1 MKKIMERRLLS
12 LILAVV
18 LMLSLLPAGVLA
30 ADAETVRIEDSDSAV
45 SWSAE
50 WKTWTYDASS
60 GATTHY
66 ANDVGA
72 SVTVPFEGTQ
82 ITVYGQKSFN
92 GPIMTASVD
101 GGTSHDADFYGNDS
115 SGNEQQ
121 IISITGLTSGEHTL
135 TMQFTDR
142 HNEGAKASSA
152 GLYQAQINY
161 FVSVDEGT
169 QEEPT
174 EYFDG
179 AVYDEWE
186 QDAATVFGTGAAC
199 ELKDGK
205 RHLKAGSGN
214 ANGNPYPAVFINK
227 TMSDALAKLGDE
239 ETAFLE
245 TTLESYN
252 AGSDT
257 RYGVYLNYDGPNAAF
272 FVGADAAG
280 WFWQILDGNE
290 NPWYQ
295 GTRVPISA
303 AGEKAVLRLEWKGTT
318 LTKAT
323 VNGENLFADMPLD
336 FSAAAGNETAKGVI
350 GFKAAKYSSAIT
362 EYDVSGLRY
371 SGQTGV
377 KAYAVSGTVTDTDGN
392 AVAGAAVT
400 VRELAGVSAV
410 TSRSGKFTLRGVPN
424 GEYTLDAVCDGY
436 QDAFTKATVQDG
448 NVEKLRISMTPEA
461 VETFTLHTDKMDV
474 IVDQAFPR
482 VLRYEM
488 LGELAGK
495 RFEGQSRVLST
506 IEINKE
512 KLTPVVTSQ
521 MDGERAV
528 NYTMHVE
535 SGELSADIRARLEA
549 DGNVLTF
556 TITDVSYPNS
566 NRLEHPVESIF
577 IPEHSLISVNS
588 TQTDAKVKAATLASS
603 TISSG
608 DSDYTVDESLK
619 VSSVNGRSFRYV
631 FLSNDELSAG
641 ISGNSDI
648 GGLAA
653 SDNNRLTLS
662 AVQQGEKRTVGA
674 GSNLW
679 FYDRKVSS
687 SDAAQAAYANLTDE
701 QKVVGIREGL
711 DEQPYVK
718 VVITGDENGD
728 KSVDWQDGAI
738 AARDQKVIHI
748 PYASE
753 SIPDLVTTRIAMNF
767 QSQATN
773 PFLTSLDNV
782 KRVALHSDGLGQSI
796 LLKGYANEGHDSGH
810 PDYFD
815 IGTRMGGAED
825 MKTMLVEGQKYG
837 AEFGIH
843 VNASEFYPEA
853 KSFNEDMVKRSGSSL
868 SYGWNWLDQGIGING
883 IYDLASENRNERF
896 DKLYEIV
903 GDELD
908 YVYVDVWGNGTS
920 GSEDAWQTRKL
931 SNEITRNQWR
941 IVHEWGYANDWD
953 STFQHW
959 VSDFTYGGYDNKGKY
974 NSEVFRFLLNG
985 SKDSFPPD
993 FPTYGGAANAPL
1005 LGGAVMQGFEGWQ
1018 GDVEY
1023 DLFIKTLYNQM
1034 LPAKFLQHYNI
1045 MKWVDSPN
1053 AVSIPYGTYSG
1064 GFSWN
1069 QKSSWTPEAQI
1080 TLQSSDRTDTI
1091 VVTRGSDAE
1100 VNEAYAYGTEAEQL
1114 EYRSRYMTLNGRVI
1128 LTGASDPGDFTSN
1141 AVDGNLKYLIPWYWD
1156 CNGNRLSAQEEKLYH
1171 YSLTGG
1177 ESSWQLPEGWESLQT
1192 IKIFKLTDTGRTDEQ
1207 TVSVNNGW
1215 VTLSAEADTPY
1226 VVVKGENGAKAPV
1239 VSWTAKGM
1247 HLSDVSFNGALE
1259 ENWTAEGTA
1268 SVVSTDH
1275 EIRMLKLSGESSVRQ
1290 QLTDLKAGTSYA
1302 IYVGVDNRSDAK
1314 ASIAVLDSAGSTVVS
1329 NYTLRSLGKNYV
1341 NSDIHR
1347 NGHSTEAGTSYF
1359 QNMYLFFTPEAGQT
1373 YTLVLSREAGSG
1385 NTYFDDVRVVENA
1398 SQNFTYDDDGNVT
1411 AFTQDFEHVAQG
1423 IYPFVIG
1430 PAQGVN
1436 DGRTHLS
1443 ELHAPYTQAGW
1454 DVKKMDDVLG
1464 GNWSVKING
1473 LTQHNGIIYYT
1484 IPQNFHFEA
1493 GKTYTV
1499 SFQYQMGSEGTYE
1512 VVYGSGEYTSAT
1524 LNVVPLKKSL
1534 GETATCTFTMIGDES
1549 GQSWFGIRSTS
1560 KAADTQGTS
1569 GAAANFGGYS
1579 DFVLDDLSIRLSSA
1593 QKKALSELVQE
1604 AEEYAEEDY
1613 EGDWAAFER
1622 ALEEAKDVLADPN
1635 ATQDEVDAAAAALEA
1650 AMNALRRYQTAL
1662 KVTVMD
1668 ENGKTLSGAA
1678 LILEDESYMPTGSRG
1693 ESDGSGVYTFTGL
1706 KARAYQ
1712 LKVVC
1717 SGYDVTTAAVETL
1730 TADQTKQITVTLHKQ
1745 QAATYTNDYNTGDVS
1760 MMKPMDGNAGGG
1772 QSETIETVDFD
1783 GSGALKVT
1791 YQNYERNT
1799 VVDENAVLQNGT
1811 VEFDVTPLVSGVR
1824 FGLTLRGKDLNNRI
1838 YVGPF
1843 DNSSTYGWNCFVGG
1857 EEAWSDE
1864 FAGPQLAKDVTRHYK
1879 VTLHDSSLSLWIDG
1893 VLVFENETISSNPTE
1908 AGFVGFNAGR
1918 NQGTQFI
1925 FDNLRII
1932 SDEPGAVT
1940 PVTGVTVE
1948 PERLALKAGET
1959 MRLEA
1964 KVKPQNATNRNV
1976 RWESSDPLVAVV
1988 DKNGVVTAVGEGTV
2002 LVKVTTEDGAFTAVC
2017 SITVNKADC
2026 MHNGGTEI
2034 RGAIEATILADG
2046 YTGDVYC
2053 VLCGALLEKGHVI
2066 PRRLNDLVGIIMGS
2080 SDDFPFR
2087 DVSQH
2092 TWYYESVYKA
2102 WSNGLIDGV
2111 TATEFKPDNQLTVA
2125 QAIKLAAA
2133 LHQMQKTGS
2142 VTLTSG
2148 SPNWYDSYVAYA
2160 VNNGVIEKDYLN
2172 YTKAQMNAPAT
2183 RGEFV
2188 HIFSGALLDA
2198 AAINTV
2204 TDNKIPDVKTTDKY
2218 GAEIYTFYRA
2228 GITVGSDAAGTF
2240 RPASSIKRSEVA
2252 AILQRMYDTA
2262 ARKSISLN

>member
-12 LILAVV
+12 LILAAV

-30 ADAETVRIEDSDSAV
+30 ANAESVRIEDSNPAV
-45 SWSAE
+45 SWSKE
-50 WKTWTYDASS
+50 WKTWTYDESS

-142 HNEGAKASSA
+142 HNEGSKAPD
-152 GLYQAQINY
+152 GGMFQAQINY
-161 FVSVDEGT
+161 FVSADDGT

-179 AVYDEWE
+179 AVYDEWV
-186 QDAATVFGTGAAC
+186 QDTATKLGTGAVC

-214 ANGNPYPAVFINK
+214 ANGNPYPAVFINR
-227 TMSDALAKLGDE
+227 TMSDALAKLGNE
-239 ETAFLE
+239 ETAFLG

-252 AGSDT
+252 DGSDT
-257 RYGVYLNYDGPNAAF
+257 RYGVYLNYAGPNAAF
-272 FVGADAAG
+272 FVGADADG
-280 WFWQILDGNE
+280 WFWQILDGSS

-295 GTRVPISA
+295 GTRVPIST
-303 AGEKAVLRLEWKGTT
+303 AGEKAVLRLEWTGTT

-323 VNGENLFADMPLD
+323 VNGKELFGNMPVD
-336 FSAAAGNETAKGVI
+336 FSTAAGNETAKGTV
-350 GFKAAKYSSAIT
+350 GFKAAKFESAIT
-362 EYDVSGLRY
+362 EYNVSKLTY
-371 SGQTGV
+371 TGQKSV
-377 KAYAVSGTVTDTDGN
+377 KAYAVSGTVTDTDEN
-392 AVAGAAVT
+392 AVAGAVVT
-400 VRELAGVSAV
+400 VRELGVSAV
-410 TSRSGKFTLRGVPN
+410 TSRSGKFTLKGVPN
-424 GEYTLDAVCDGY
+424 GKYTLDAVCDGY
-436 QDAFTKATVQDG
+436 LKASAEATVQDG
-448 NVEKLRISMTPEA
+448 NVENLRISMTPEA
-461 VETFTLHTDKMDV
+461 VETLTLHTDKMDV
-474 IVDQAFPR
+474 IVDKAFPR

-488 LGELAGK
+488 QGELAGK
-495 RFEGQSRVLST
+495 RFEGQSKTLST
-506 IEINKE
+506 IEINGE
-512 KLTPVVTSQ
+512 QLTPTVTSQ
-521 MDGERAV
+521 MDGNSAV
-528 NYTMHVE
+528 NYTMRVA
-535 SGELSADIRARLEA
+535 SGELSANISARLEA

-556 TITDVSYPNS
+556 TITDVSYPNK

-608 DSDYTVDESLK
+608 DSDYAVDESLK
-619 VSSVNGRSFRYV
+619 VSSVNGKSFRYV
-631 FLSNDELSAG
+631 FLSNNELCAG
-641 ISGNSDI
+641 ISSNSDI
-648 GGLAA
+648 GGSTAA
-653 SDNNRLTLS
+653 NDRLSLS
-662 AVQQGEKRTVGA
+662 AVKQGAKRTVGV
-674 GSNLW
+674 SSRQW
-679 FYDRKVSS
+679 SYDRKVNSGS
-687 SDAAQAAYANLTDE
+687 LTDE
-701 QKVVGIREGL
+701 QKVVGIRKGI

-728 KSVDWQDGAI
+728 KVVDWQDGAI
-738 AARDQKVIHI
+738 AARDQQVIHI
-748 PYASE
+748 PTGSE

-773 PFLTSLDNV
+773 PFLTTLDNV
-782 KRVALHSDGLGQSI
+782 KRVALNSDGLGQSI

-825 MKTMLVEGQKYG
+825 MKTMLAEGQKYG

-853 KSFNEDMVKRSGSSL
+853 KSFNEAMVNRSGSSL
-868 SYGWNWLDQGIGING
+868 SYGWNWLDQGIYINR
-883 IYDLASENRNERF
+883 IYDLASGNRNNRF
-896 DKLYEIV
+896 QRLYDIV
-903 GDELD
+903 GKDLD
-908 YVYVDVWGNGTS
+908 YVYVDVWGGLGES
-920 GSEDAWQTRKL
+920 AWETYKI
-931 SNEITRNQWR
+931 SNEITSRGWR
-941 IVHEWGYANDWD
+941 IAHEWGYANDWD

-959 VSDFTYGGYDNKGKY
+959 VSDFAYGNYDNKGKY
-974 NSEVFRFLLNG
+974 NSEVFRFLFNS
-985 SKDSFPPD
+985 SKDSFAPD

-1053 AVSIPYGTYSG
+1053 AVSIPYGKTSG

-1069 QKSSWTPEAQI
+1069 QKSSWTPEAQV
-1080 TLQSSDRTDTI
+1080 TLQNSDRTDTI
-1091 VVTRGSDAE
+1091 VVTRGSDAD
-1100 VNEAYAYGTEAEQL
+1100 VNEAYAYGTAEEQL

-1141 AVDGNLKYLIPWYWD
+1141 AVDGDLKYLIPWYWD
-1156 CNGNRLSAQEEKLYH
+1156 CNGNRLSEQKEKLYH

-1177 ESSWQLPEGWESLQT
+1177 ESSWELPEGWKSLQT
-1192 IKIFKLTDTGRTDEQ
+1192 VKIFKLTDTGRTEEQ
-1207 TVSVNNGW
+1207 TVSVSNGW

-1226 VVVKGENGAKAPV
+1226 VVVKGENGAQAPA
-1239 VSWTAKGM
+1239 VSWTAQGM

-1275 EIRMLKLSGESSVRQ
+1275 KIRMLKLSGESSVRQ
-1290 QLTDLKAGTSYA
+1290 QLTDLKAGTPYA
-1302 IYVGVDNRSDAK
+1302 IYVGVDNRSDAR
-1314 ASIAVLDSAGSTVVS
+1314 ASIAVLNGEGSTVAS

-1359 QNMYLFFTPEAGQT
+1359 QNMYLFFTPEASQT

-1398 SQNFTYDDDGNVT
+1398 SQNFTYDEDGNVT

-1454 DVKKMDDVLG
+1454 DVKKMDDVLNG
-1464 GNWSVKING
+1464 SWSVKING

-1484 IPQNFHFEA
+1484 IPQNFHFEE

-1512 VVYGSGEYTSAT
+1512 VVYGSGEYSSAA

-1534 GETATCTFTMIGDES
+1534 GSTETCTFTMIGDES

-1569 GAAANFGGYS
+1569 GAAANFGGYN

-1593 QKKALSELVQE
+1593 QKKILSELVQK

-1613 EGDWAAFER
+1613 EGDWSAFES
-1622 ALEEAKDVLADPN
+1622 ALEEAKKVLADPN
-1635 ATQDEVDAAAAALEA
+1635 ATQEEVDAAADALET

-1662 KVTVMD
+1662 KVTVRD
-1668 ENGKTLSGAA
+1668 ESGKTLSGAA

-1717 SGYDVTTAAVETL
+1717 NGYDVTTAAVETL

-1745 QAATYTNDYNTGDVS
+1745 QAATYTNDYNTRDVS
-1760 MMKPMDGNAGGG
+1760 MMKPMDGNAGDG
-1772 QSETIETVDFD
+1772 QSETVEPVDFD

-1791 YQNYERNT
+1791 YQNIERNT
-1799 VVDENAVLQNGT
+1799 VVDEHAVLQNGT

-1843 DNSSTYGWNCFVGG
+1843 DDSSKYGWNCFVGG

-1879 VTLHDSSLSLWIDG
+1879 VTLHDNSLSLWIDG
-1893 VLVFENETISSNPTE
+1893 VLVFENKTISSNPTD

-1918 NQGTQFI
+1918 NPGTQFI

-1932 SDEPGAVT
+1932 SDDPGTVI
-1940 PVTGVTVE
+1940 PVTDVTVA
-1948 PERLALKAGET
+1948 PERLTLKVGET
-1959 MRLEA
+1959 KHLEA
-1964 KVKPQNATNRNV
+1964 KVEPQNATNRNV
-1976 RWESSDPLVAVV
+1976 SWESSAPSVAVV
-1988 DKNGVVTAVGEGTV
+1988 DENGVVTAVGEGTARISA
-2002 LVKVTTEDGAFTAVC
+2002 TTEDGSFTASC
-2017 SITVNKADC
+2017 SVTVNKADC

-2034 RGAIEATILADG
+2034 RGAVEATILNDG
-2046 YTGDVYC
+2046 YTGDIYC

-2066 PRRLNDLVGIIMGS
+2066 PRRLNDLVGIIMGG

-2087 DVSQH
+2087 DVERH
-2092 TWYYESVYKA
+2092 AWYYESVREV

-2142 VTLTSG
+2142 VTLTNG

-2160 VNNGVIEKDYLN
+2160 VNNGVIEKSYLN

-2204 TDNKIPDVKTTDKY
+2204 ADNKIPDVKTTDKY

>member
-30 ADAETVRIEDSDSAV
+30 ADA
-45 SWSAE
+45 
-50 WKTWTYDASS
+50 
-60 GATTHY
+60 
-66 ANDVGA
+66 
-72 SVTVPFEGTQ
+72 
-82 ITVYGQKSFN
+82 
-92 GPIMTASVD
+92 
-101 GGTSHDADFYGNDS
+101 
-115 SGNEQQ
+115 
-121 IISITGLTSGEHTL
+121 
-135 TMQFTDR
+135 
-142 HNEGAKASSA
+142 
-152 GLYQAQINY
+152 
-161 FVSVDEGT
+161 DEGT

-174 EYFDG
+174 EYTDG
-179 AVYDEWE
+179 AVYDKWE
-186 QDAATVFGTGAAC
+186 QDAATVLGTGASC

-214 ANGNPYPAVFINK
+214 ANGSPYPAVFINR
-227 TMSDALAKLGDE
+227 TMSDALAKLEDG

-245 TTLESYN
+245 TTLESCN
-252 AGSDT
+252 ARSDT
-257 RYGVYLNYDGPNAAF
+257 RYGVYLNYANPNAAF
-272 FVGADAAG
+272 FVGADADG

-295 GTRVPISA
+295 GKRVPISA
-303 AGEKAVLRLEWKGTT
+303 AGEKAVLRLEWTGTT

-323 VNGENLFADMPLD
+323 VNGKELFGNMPVD
-336 FSAAAGNETAKGVI
+336 FSTADGNETAKGVV
-350 GFKAAKYSSAIT
+350 GFKAAKFESAIT
-362 EYDVSGLRY
+362 EYNVSKLTY
-371 SGQTGV
+371 TGQKSV
-377 KAYAVSGTVTDTDGN
+377 KAYAVSGTVTDTDKN
-392 AVAGAAVT
+392 AVAGAVVT

-410 TSRSGKFTLRGVPN
+410 TSQSGEFTLKGVPN
-424 GEYTLDAVCDGY
+424 GQYTLDAVCDGY
-436 QDAFTKATVQDG
+436 RKASAEATVQDR
-448 NVEKLRISMTPEA
+448 NVEDLRISMTPEA
-461 VETFTLHTDKMDV
+461 VETFKLHTEKMNV
-474 IVDQAFPR
+474 IVDKAFPR

-488 LGELAGK
+488 LGDLTGK
-495 RFEGQSRVLST
+495 CFEGQSKTLST
-506 IEINKE
+506 IEINNE
-512 KLTPVVTSQ
+512 TLTPTVTSQ
-521 MDGERAV
+521 MDGDSAV
-528 NYTMHVE
+528 NYTMRVA
-535 SGELSADIRARLEA
+535 SGDLSANISARLEA

-556 TITDVSYPNS
+556 TITDVSYPKN

-588 TQTDAKVKAATLASS
+588 TQTGAKVKAATLASN

-608 DSDYTVDESLK
+608 DSDYTVDESLQ
-619 VSSVNGRSFRYV
+619 VSSVNGRNFRYV
-631 FLSNDELSAG
+631 FLSHDKLCAG
-641 ISGNSDI
+641 ISSNSDI
-648 GGLAA
+648 GSSTAA
-653 SDNNRLTLS
+653 NDRLSLS
-662 AVQQGEKRTVGA
+662 AVKQGTKCTVGV
-674 GSNLW
+674 SSRQW
-679 FYDRKVSS
+679 SYDRKVNSGS
-687 SDAAQAAYANLTDE
+687 LTDE
-701 QKVVGIREGL
+701 QKVVGIRKGI

-728 KSVDWQDGAI
+728 KVVDWQDGAI

-748 PYASE
+748 PTGSE
-753 SIPDLVTTRIAMNF
+753 SIPDLITTRIAMNF

-773 PFLTSLDNV
+773 PFLTTLDNV
-782 KRVALHSDGLGQSI
+782 KRVALNSDGLGQSI

-825 MKTMLVEGQKYG
+825 MKTMLAEGQKYG

-853 KSFNEDMVKRSGSSL
+853 KSFNEKMISGSASSL
-868 SYGWNWLDQGIGING
+868 SFGWNWLDQGIYINRT
-883 IYDLASENRNERF
+883 YDLASGNRNNRF
-896 DKLYEIV
+896 KQLYDIV
-903 GDELD
+903 GNELD
-908 YVYVDVWGNGTS
+908 YVYVDVWGGLGES
-920 GSEDAWQTRKL
+920 AWETFKI
-931 SNEITRNQWR
+931 SNEITSKGWR
-941 IVHEWGYANDWD
+941 IAHEWGYANDWD

-959 VSDFTYGGYDNKGKY
+959 VSDFAYGNYDNKGKY
-974 NSEVFRFLLNG
+974 NSEVFRFLLNS
-985 SKDSFPPD
+985 SKDSFAPD

-1053 AVSIPYGTYSG
+1053 AVSIPYGETSY

-1069 QKSSWTPEAQI
+1069 RKSSWTPEAQV
-1080 TLQSSDRTDTI
+1080 TLQNSDRTDTI
-1091 VVTRGSDAE
+1091 VVTRGSDAV
-1100 VNEAYAYGTEAEQL
+1100 VNETYAYGTAAEQL

-1141 AVDGNLKYLIPWYWD
+1141 AVDGDLKYLIPWYWD
-1156 CNGNRLSAQEEKLYH
+1156 CNGNRLPAQDEKLYH

-1177 ESSWQLPEGWESLQT
+1177 ESRWQLPEGWESLQT
-1192 IKIFKLTDTGRTDEQ
+1192 VKVFKLTDTGRMDEQ

-1215 VTLSAEADTPY
+1215 VTLLAEADTPY
-1226 VVVKGENGAKAPV
+1226 VVVKDENGAKAPV
-1239 VSWTAKGM
+1239 VSWTAPGM
-1247 HLSDVSFNGALE
+1247 HLSDVSFNNGALE

-1268 SVVSTDH
+1268 GVVSTDH

-1290 QLTDLKAGTSYA
+1290 QLTDLTAGTSYA

-1314 ASIAVLDSAGSTVVS
+1314 ASIAVLNSAGSTVAS

-1359 QNMYLFFTPEAGQT
+1359 QNMYLFFTPETSQP

-1398 SQNFTYDDDGNVT
+1398 SQNFTYDKDGNVT

-1499 SFQYQMGSEGTYE
+1499 SFRYQMGSEGTYE

-1534 GETATCTFTMIGDES
+1534 GSTETCTFTMIGDES

-1560 KAADTQGTS
+1560 KAANTQGTS

-1579 DFVLDDLSIRLSSA
+1579 DFVLDDLSIRLSTA
-1593 QKKALSELVQE
+1593 QKKALSELVQK
-1604 AEEYAEEDY
+1604 AREYAEEDY
-1613 EGDWAAFER
+1613 EGDWSAFER

-1635 ATQDEVDAAAAALEA
+1635 AKQEEVDAAAGTLEA

-1668 ENGKTLSGAA
+1668 ENGKTLSGAD

-1693 ESDGSGVYTFTGL
+1693 ESDGSGVYTFTEL

-1717 SGYDVTTAAVETL
+1717 SGYDVTTASVETL
-1730 TADQTKQITVTLHKQ
+1730 TADQTKQITVTLHEQ

-1760 MMKPMDGNAGGG
+1760 MMKPMKGNAGGG
-1772 QSETIETVDFD
+1772 QSETIEAVNFD

-1791 YQNYERNT
+1791 YQNVVRNT
-1799 VVDENAVLQNGT
+1799 VVDEHAVLQNGT

-1843 DNSSTYGWNCFVGG
+1843 DDSSEYGWNCFVGG
-1857 EEAWSDE
+1857 VEAYSYPT
-1864 FAGPQLAKDVTRHYK
+1864 FGGPQLAKDVTRHYK
-1879 VTLHDSSLSLWIDG
+1879 VTLHDNSLSLWIDG
-1893 VLVFENETISSNPTE
+1893 VPVFENQTIRSNPTE

-1925 FDNLRII
+1925 FDNLRVI
-1932 SDEPGAVT
+1932 SEDPGAVI
-1940 PVTGVTVE
+1940 PVMGVTVA
-1948 PERLALKAGET
+1948 PESLTLKVGET

-1976 RWESSDPLVAVV
+1976 RWESSDPLVAFV
-1988 DKNGVVTAVGEGTV
+1988 DKNGVVTAVGEGTA
-2002 LVKVTTEDGAFTAVC
+2002 LVKVTTENGAFTAVC
-2017 SITVNKADC
+2017 SITVGKADC

-2034 RGAIEATILADG
+2034 RGAVEATILNDG
-2046 YTGDVYC
+2046 YTGDIYC

-2066 PRRLNDLVGIIMGS
+2066 PRRLNDLVGIIMGGR
-2080 SDDFPFR
+2080 DDFPFR
-2087 DVSQH
+2087 DVGQH

-2198 AAINTV
+2198 TAINTV
-2204 TDNKIPDVKTTDKY
+2204 ADNKIPDVKTTDKY

-2228 GITVGSDAAGTF
+2228 GVTVGSDVAGTF
-2240 RPASSIKRSEVA
+2240 HPASSIKRSEVA
-2252 AILQRMYDTA
+2252 AILQRMFDTA
-2262 ARKSISLN
+2262 ARKSITLN

>member
-30 ADAETVRIEDSDSAV
+30 ADA
-45 SWSAE
+45 
-50 WKTWTYDASS
+50 
-60 GATTHY
+60 
-66 ANDVGA
+66 
-72 SVTVPFEGTQ
+72 
-82 ITVYGQKSFN
+82 
-92 GPIMTASVD
+92 
-101 GGTSHDADFYGNDS
+101 
-115 SGNEQQ
+115 
-121 IISITGLTSGEHTL
+121 
-135 TMQFTDR
+135 
-142 HNEGAKASSA
+142 
-152 GLYQAQINY
+152 
-161 FVSVDEGT
+161 DEGT

-174 EYFDG
+174 EYADG

-186 QDAATVFGTGAAC
+186 QDAVTVLGTGAIC

-214 ANGNPYPAVFINK
+214 ANGSPYPAVFINK
-227 TMSDALAKLGDE
+227 TMSEALAKIGNE

-252 AGSDT
+252 AASDT
-257 RYGVYLNYDGPNAAF
+257 RYGVYLNYAGPDAAF
-272 FVGADAAG
+272 FVGADADG
-280 WFWQILDGNE
+280 WFWQILDGSS

-336 FSAAAGNETAKGVI
+336 FSAAAGNATAKGTV
-350 GFKAAKYSSAIT
+350 GFKAAKFESAIT
-362 EYDVSGLRY
+362 EYNVSKLTY
-371 SGQTGV
+371 TGQKSV
-377 KAYAVSGTVTDTDGN
+377 KAYAVSGTVTDKDDG
-392 AVAGAAVT
+392 AVAGAVVT
-400 VRELAGVSAV
+400 VRELGVSAV
-410 TSRSGKFTLRGVPN
+410 TSRSGKFTLKGVPN
-424 GEYTLDAVCDGY
+424 GSYTLDAVCNGY
-436 QDAFTKATVQDG
+436 LNASAVATVQDG
-448 NVEKLRISMTPEA
+448 NVENLRISMTPEA
-461 VETFTLHTDKMDV
+461 VETLTLHTDKMDV
-474 IVDQAFPR
+474 IVDKAFPR

-488 LGELAGK
+488 QGELAGK
-495 RFEGQSRVLST
+495 RFEGQSKTLST
-506 IEINKE
+506 IEINGE
-512 KLTPVVTSQ
+512 QLTPTVTSQ
-521 MDGERAV
+521 MDGNSAV
-528 NYTMHVE
+528 NYTMRVA
-535 SGELSADIRARLEA
+535 SGDLSANISARLEA

-556 TITDVSYPNS
+556 TITDVSYPNN

-608 DSDYTVDESLK
+608 DSDYTVDESLQ
-619 VSSVNGRSFRYV
+619 VSSVNGRNFRYV
-631 FLSNDELSAG
+631 FLSNDKLCAG
-641 ISGNSDI
+641 ISSNSDI
-648 GGLAA
+648 GGSTAA
-653 SDNNRLTLS
+653 NDRLSLS
-662 AVQQGEKRTVGA
+662 AVKQGAKRTVGV
-674 GSNLW
+674 SSRQW
-679 FYDRKVSS
+679 SYDRKVNSGS
-687 SDAAQAAYANLTDE
+687 LTDE
-701 QKVVGIREGL
+701 QKVVGIREGI

-728 KSVDWQDGAI
+728 EVVDWQDGAI
-738 AARDQKVIHI
+738 AARDQQVIHI
-748 PYASE
+748 PTGSE

-773 PFLTSLDNV
+773 PFLTTLDNV
-782 KRVALHSDGLGQSI
+782 KRVALNSDGLGQSI

-825 MKTMLVEGQKYG
+825 MKTMLTEGQEYG

-853 KSFNEDMVKRSGSSL
+853 KSFNEAMVNRSGSSL
-868 SYGWNWLDQGIGING
+868 SYGWNWLDQGIYINR
-883 IYDLASENRNERF
+883 IYDLASGNRNNRF
-896 DKLYEIV
+896 DRLYKIV

-908 YVYVDVWGNGTS
+908 YVYVDVWGGLGES
-920 GSEDAWQTRKL
+920 AWETFKI
-931 SNEITRNQWR
+931 SNEITSKGWR
-941 IVHEWGYANDWD
+941 IAHEWGYANDWD

-959 VSDFTYGGYDNKGKY
+959 VSDFAYGGYDNKGKY
-974 NSEVFRFLLNG
+974 NSEVFRFLFNS
-985 SKDSFPPD
+985 SKDSFAPD

-1053 AVSIPYGTYSG
+1053 AVSIPYGETSY

-1080 TLQSSDRTDTI
+1080 TLQNSDRTDTI

-1100 VNEAYAYGTEAEQL
+1100 VNEAYAYGTAEEQL

-1141 AVDGNLKYLIPWYWD
+1141 AVDGDLKYLIPWYWD
-1156 CNGNRLSAQEEKLYH
+1156 CNGNRLSTQEEKLYH
-1171 YSLTGG
+1171 YSLNGG
-1177 ESSWQLPEGWESLQT
+1177 ESSWQLPDGWETLQT
-1192 IKIFKLTDTGRTDEQ
+1192 VKVFKLTDTGRTEEQ
-1207 TVSVNNGW
+1207 TVSVSNGW

-1226 VVVKGENGAKAPV
+1226 VVVKGENGAQAPA
-1239 VSWTAKGM
+1239 VSWTAPGM
-1247 HLSDVSFNGALE
+1247 HLSDVSFNNGALE

-1275 EIRMLKLSGESSVRQ
+1275 KIRMLKLSGESSVRQ
-1290 QLTDLKAGTSYA
+1290 QLTDLTAGTSYA
-1302 IYVGVDNRSDAK
+1302 IYVGVDNRSDAR
-1314 ASIAVLDSAGSTVVS
+1314 ASITVLDKNGRTVAS

-1347 NGHSTEAGTSYF
+1347 NGHNTEAGTSYF

-1398 SQNFTYDDDGNVT
+1398 SQNFTYDVDGNVT

-1499 SFQYQMGSEGTYE
+1499 SFRYQMGSEGTYE
-1512 VVYGSGEYTSAT
+1512 VVYGSGEYTDAV

-1534 GETATCTFTMIGDES
+1534 GSTETCTFTMIGDES

-1560 KAADTQGTS
+1560 KAANTQGTS

-1593 QKKALSELVQE
+1593 QKKALSELVQK

-1613 EGDWAAFER
+1613 EGDWSAFER

-1635 ATQDEVDAAAAALEA
+1635 ATQDEVDAAAAALNT

-1668 ENGKTLSGAA
+1668 ENGKTLSGAD

-1693 ESDGSGVYTFTGL
+1693 ESDASGVYTFTAL

-1745 QAATYTNDYNTGDVS
+1745 QAATYTNNYNTRDVS

-1772 QSETIETVDFD
+1772 QSEKIEAVDFD

-1799 VVDENAVLQNGT
+1799 VVDEHAVLQNGT

-1864 FAGPQLAKDVTRHYK
+1864 FNGPQLAKDVTRHYK
-1879 VTLHDSSLSLWIDG
+1879 VTLHDNSLSLWIDG
-1893 VLVFENETISSNPTE
+1893 VLVFENETIRRNPTE

-1932 SDEPGAVT
+1932 SDDPGAVI
-1940 PVTGVTVE
+1940 PVTGVTVA

-1976 RWESSDPLVAVV
+1976 SWESSAPSVAVV
-1988 DKNGVVTAVGEGTV
+1988 DENGLVTAVGEGTA
-2002 LVKVTTEDGAFTAVC
+2002 LVKVTTENGAFTAVC
-2017 SITVNKADC
+2017 SITVDKADC

-2034 RGAIEATILADG
+2034 RGAVEATILNDG
-2046 YTGDVYC
+2046 YTGDIYC

-2066 PRRLNDLVGIIMGS
+2066 PRRLNDLVGIIMGGR
-2080 SDDFPFR
+2080 DDFPFR
-2087 DVSQH
+2087 DVGQH

-2228 GITVGSDAAGTF
+2228 GITVGSDVAGTF
-2240 RPASSIKRSEVA
+2240 HPASSIKRSEVA
-2252 AILQRMYDTA
+2252 AILQRMFDTA
-2262 ARKSISLN
+2262 ARKSITLN

>member
-30 ADAETVRIEDSDSAV
+30 ADA
-45 SWSAE
+45 
-50 WKTWTYDASS
+50 
-60 GATTHY
+60 
-66 ANDVGA
+66 
-72 SVTVPFEGTQ
+72 
-82 ITVYGQKSFN
+82 
-92 GPIMTASVD
+92 
-101 GGTSHDADFYGNDS
+101 
-115 SGNEQQ
+115 
-121 IISITGLTSGEHTL
+121 
-135 TMQFTDR
+135 
-142 HNEGAKASSA
+142 
-152 GLYQAQINY
+152 
-161 FVSVDEGT
+161 DEGT

-174 EYFDG
+174 EYTDG
-179 AVYDEWE
+179 AVYDKWE
-186 QDAATVFGTGAAC
+186 QDAATVLGTGASC

-214 ANGNPYPAVFINK
+214 ANGSPYPAVFINR
-227 TMSDALAKLGDE
+227 TMSDALAKLEDG

-245 TTLESYN
+245 TTLESCN
-252 AGSDT
+252 ARSDT
-257 RYGVYLNYDGPNAAF
+257 RYGVYLNYANPNAAF
-272 FVGADAAG
+272 FVGADADG

-295 GTRVPISA
+295 GKRVPISA
-303 AGEKAVLRLEWKGTT
+303 AGEKAVLRLEWTGTT

-323 VNGENLFADMPLD
+323 VNGKELFGNMPVD
-336 FSAAAGNETAKGVI
+336 FSTADGNETAKGVV
-350 GFKAAKYSSAIT
+350 GFKAAKFESAIT
-362 EYDVSGLRY
+362 EYNVSKLTY
-371 SGQTGV
+371 TGQKSV
-377 KAYAVSGTVTDTDGN
+377 KAYAVSGTVTDTDKN
-392 AVAGAAVT
+392 AVAGAVVT

-410 TSRSGKFTLRGVPN
+410 TSQSGEFTLKGVPN
-424 GEYTLDAVCDGY
+424 GQYTLDAVCDGY
-436 QDAFTKATVQDG
+436 RKASAEATVQDR
-448 NVEKLRISMTPEA
+448 NVEDLRISMTPEA
-461 VETFTLHTDKMDV
+461 VETFKLHTEKMNV
-474 IVDQAFPR
+474 IVDKAFPR

-488 LGELAGK
+488 LGDLTGK
-495 RFEGQSRVLST
+495 CFEGQSKTLST
-506 IEINKE
+506 IEINNE
-512 KLTPVVTSQ
+512 TLTPTVTSQ
-521 MDGERAV
+521 MDGDSAV
-528 NYTMHVE
+528 NYTMRVA
-535 SGELSADIRARLEA
+535 SGDLSANISARLEA

-556 TITDVSYPNS
+556 TITDVSYPKN

-588 TQTDAKVKAATLASS
+588 TQTGAKVKAATLASN

-608 DSDYTVDESLK
+608 DSDYTVDESLQ
-619 VSSVNGRSFRYV
+619 VSSVNGRNFRYV
-631 FLSNDELSAG
+631 FLSHDKLCAG
-641 ISGNSDI
+641 ISSNSDI
-648 GGLAA
+648 GSSTAA
-653 SDNNRLTLS
+653 NDRLSLS
-662 AVQQGEKRTVGA
+662 AVKQGTKCTVGV
-674 GSNLW
+674 SSRQW
-679 FYDRKVSS
+679 SYDRKVNSGS
-687 SDAAQAAYANLTDE
+687 LTDE
-701 QKVVGIREGL
+701 QKVVGIRKGI

-728 KSVDWQDGAI
+728 KVVDWQDGAI

-748 PYASE
+748 PTGSE
-753 SIPDLVTTRIAMNF
+753 SIPDLITTRIAMNF

-773 PFLTSLDNV
+773 PFLTTLDNV
-782 KRVALHSDGLGQSI
+782 KRVALNSDGLGQSI

-825 MKTMLVEGQKYG
+825 MKTMLAEGQKYG

-853 KSFNEDMVKRSGSSL
+853 KSFNEKMISGSASSL
-868 SYGWNWLDQGIGING
+868 SFGWNWLDQGIYINR
-883 IYDLASENRNERF
+883 IYDLASGNRNNRF
-896 DKLYEIV
+896 QQLFDIV
-903 GDELD
+903 QNDLD
-908 YVYVDVWGNGTS
+908 YVYVDVWGGLGES
-920 GSEDAWQTRKL
+920 AWETFKI
-931 SNEITRNQWR
+931 SNEITSKGWR
-941 IVHEWGYANDWD
+941 IAHEWGYANDWD

-959 VSDFTYGGYDNKGKY
+959 VSDFAYGNYDNKGKY
-974 NSEVFRFLLNG
+974 NSEVFRFLFNS
-985 SKDSFPPD
+985 SKDSFAPD

-1053 AVSIPYGTYSG
+1053 AVSIPYGKTSG

-1069 QKSSWTPEAQI
+1069 RKSSWTPEAQI
-1080 TLQSSDRTDTI
+1080 TLQNSDRTDTI

-1100 VNEAYAYGTEAEQL
+1100 VNEAYAYGSAAEQL
-1114 EYRSRYMTLNGRVI
+1114 EYRSRYMTLNDRVI
-1128 LTGASDPGDFTSN
+1128 LTGASDAGDFTSN

-1156 CNGNRLSAQEEKLYH
+1156 CNGKRLPAQDEKLYH

-1177 ESSWQLPEGWESLQT
+1177 ESRWQLPEGWKSLQT
-1192 IKIFKLTDTGRTDEQ
+1192 VKVFKLTDTGRTDER
-1207 TVSVNNGW
+1207 TVNVNNGW
-1215 VTLSAEADTPY
+1215 VTLLAEADTPY
-1226 VVVKGENGAKAPV
+1226 VVVKGENGAQAPA
-1239 VSWTAKGM
+1239 VSWTAPGM

-1268 SVVSTDH
+1268 RVVSTDH
-1275 EIRMLKLSGESSVRQ
+1275 KIRMLKLSGESSVSQ
-1290 QLTDLKAGTSYA
+1290 QLTDLKAGTPYA

-1314 ASIAVLDSAGSTVVS
+1314 ASITVLDSAGSTVVS

-1359 QNMYLFFTPEAGQT
+1359 QNMYLFFTPETSQP

-1398 SQNFTYDDDGNVT
+1398 SQNFTYDKDGNVT

-1524 LNVVPLKKSL
+1524 LNVVPLEKSL
-1534 GETATCTFTMIGDES
+1534 GNTATCTFTMIGDES

-1593 QKKALSELVQE
+1593 QKKALSELVQK
-1604 AEEYAEEDY
+1604 AREYAKEDY
-1613 EGDWAAFER
+1613 EGDWSAFER
-1622 ALEEAKDVLADPN
+1622 ALEKAKDVLANPN
-1635 ATQDEVDAAAAALEA
+1635 ATQEEVDAAAAALEA

-1668 ENGKTLSGAA
+1668 ESGKMLSGAD

-1693 ESDGSGVYTFTGL
+1693 ESDGSGVYIFTGL

-1712 LKVVC
+1712 LKVIC

-1799 VVDENAVLQNGT
+1799 VVDEHAVLQNGT
-1811 VEFDVTPLVSGVR
+1811 VEFDVTALVSGVR

-1843 DNSSTYGWNCFVGG
+1843 DDSNKYGWNCFVGG

-1864 FAGPQLAKDVTRHYK
+1864 LAGPQLAKDVTRHYK
-1879 VTLHDSSLSLWIDG
+1879 VTLHDNSLSLWIDG
-1893 VLVFENETISSNPTE
+1893 VLIFENETIRSNPTE

-1932 SDEPGAVT
+1932 SEDPGT
-1940 PVTGVTVE
+1940 EIPVTGVTVE
-1948 PERLALKAGET
+1948 PEHLTLKVGET
-1959 MRLEA
+1959 KHLEA
-1964 KVKPQNATNRNV
+1964 VVEPQNATNRNV

-2002 LVKVTTEDGAFTAVC
+2002 LVKVTTEDGACTAVC

-2034 RGAIEATILADG
+2034 RGAVEATILNDG
-2046 YTGDVYC
+2046 YTGDIYC

-2066 PRRLNDLVGIIMGS
+2066 PRRLNDLVGIIMGGR
-2080 SDDFPFR
+2080 DDFPFR
-2087 DVSQH
+2087 DVGQH

-2198 AAINTV
+2198 TAINTV
-2204 TDNKIPDVKTTDKY
+2204 ADNKIPDVKTTDKY

-2228 GITVGSDAAGTF
+2228 GVTVGSDKAGTF
-2240 RPASSIKRSEVA
+2240 HPTSSIKRSEVA
-2252 AILQRMYDTA
+2252 AILQRMFDTA
-2262 ARKSISLN
+2262 ARKSITLN